1 MAFIRKSGKTK
12 IMWLPVAASAGA
24 VTNGALMSYSSGV
37 LIPATNTV
45 AGNTIAGVI
54 RKAITT
60 ADSDYAV
67 ARLVPIEVPVE
78 KNVVWEAP
86 VNVGTLAS
94 ISLPANLKELEQAP
108 ALLGS
113 DSRWTDYEE
122 ILPKYKYGKSS
133 TDKYSYI
140 LGNPADGKT
149 LVLNNPEANATLS
162 IQYQRN
168 ASGMA
173 TLTDTC
179 ELEDCDYVVTKLN
192 AYVLKARGDDKFQ
205 VIDAEANAKLKN
217 MIGRSQKQ
225 PSGGSGSTPKT
236 SNFVIGE

>member
-1 MAFIRKSGKTK
+1 MATTLQDILLDSAAFIDLEAT
-12 IMWLPVAASAGA
+12 LPTGEELASRVRYANMAVREAANLSMLPELSMEY
-24 VTNGALMSYSSGV
+24 V
-37 LIPATNTV
+37 
-45 AGNTIAGVI
+45 
-54 RKAITT
+54 
-60 ADSDYAV
+60 
-67 ARLVPIEVPVE
+67 
-78 KNVVWEAP
+78 

-94 ISLPANLKELEQAP
+94 ISLPTNLKELEEAP
-108 ALLGS
+108 ALLRS
-113 DSRWTDYEE
+113 DGYWDKYEQINPRFKHE
-122 ILPKYKYGKSS
+122 KSN

-140 LGNPADGKT
+140 LGNSADGKT
-149 LVLNNPEANATLS
+149 LILNNPTANATLS

>member
-1 MAFIRKSGKTK
+1 MATTLQDILLDSAAFIDLEAT
-12 IMWLPVAASAGA
+12 LPTGEELASRVRYANMAVREAANLS
-24 VTNGALMSYSSGV
+24 LLPELSMEY
-37 LIPATNTV
+37 
-45 AGNTIAGVI
+45 
-54 RKAITT
+54 
-60 ADSDYAV
+60 
-67 ARLVPIEVPVE
+67 
-78 KNVVWEAP
+78 VV
-86 VNVGTLAS
+86 NISTLAS
-94 ISLPANLKELEQAP
+94 ISLPANLKELEEAP
-108 ALLGS
+108 ALLRG
-113 DSRWTDYEE
+113 DGYWDKYEQ
-122 ILPKYKYGKSS
+122 INPKLKHEKSN

-149 LVLNNPEANATLS
+149 LILNNPTANATLS

-236 SNFVIGE
+236 SSFVIGE

>member
-1 MAFIRKSGKTK
+1 MATTLQDILLDSAAFIDLEAT
-12 IMWLPVAASAGA
+12 LPTGEELASRVRYANMAVREAANLS
-24 VTNGALMSYSSGV
+24 LLPELSMEY
-37 LIPATNTV
+37 
-45 AGNTIAGVI
+45 
-54 RKAITT
+54 
-60 ADSDYAV
+60 
-67 ARLVPIEVPVE
+67 
-78 KNVVWEAP
+78 VVDIS
-86 VNVGTLAS
+86 TLAS
-94 ISLPANLKELEQAP
+94 ISLPANLKELEEAP
-108 ALLGS
+108 ALLRS
-113 DSRWTDYEE
+113 DGYWDKYEQINPRLKHE
-122 ILPKYKYGKSS
+122 KGD

-149 LVLNNPEANATLS
+149 LILNNPTANATLS